1 MSSVVIVWAPGWR
14 VLCICLELRDGGM
27 CLLARRC
34 HGTLTRPVSK
44 TPLGQEQP
52 SKLMMVSNDG
62 GSLVYIYDLLKVEGI
77 FVCFL

>member
-1 MSSVVIVWAPGWR
+1 
-14 VLCICLELRDGGM
+14 M